1 MTLRAKSPKHQGQAM
16 VEFLIV
22 MPVFILLIFGTVQVA
37 LIYSAKTTL
46 NYATFQAARIGALN
60 NATYTGIRKG
70 LIRGLAPLFTNSNSR
85 TGPDVSQDIAAGIDS
100 GGSRKDAASEVDGY
114 VRIIRVSP
122 RAAIFSTG
130 SSGFG
135 ELNSDG
141 IAQIPNSQLMYRDS
155 RLASNV
161 NIQDANLLKIRVQY
175 CYELIVP
182 MVSRVIGSLSQLNG
196 TRPASSYHK
205 YENRKQPR
213 FSDLNRGYAN
223 EAAAA
228 SRSLTNYS
236 DLCGGRGGAE
246 NRAKNSNGFVIS
258 AEATVRMQSPAYEDD
273 PNTIFGSYMCGGDR
287 MSCP

>member
-22 MPVFILLIFGTVQVA
+22 MPVFILLIFVTVQVA

-182 MVSRVIGSLSQLNG
+182 MVSRMIGSLVRVPPRHIISMKTGSSQDFLILTEVMPMKPPRLPEVWPITVTCVAAEVVWKTEPKTATG
-196 TRPASSYHK
+196 LLLALRPLYVC
-205 YENRKQPR
+205 
-213 FSDLNRGYAN
+213 
-223 EAAAA
+223 
-228 SRSLTNYS
+228 SLQ
-236 DLCGGRGGAE
+236 LM
-246 NRAKNSNGFVIS
+246 KMILILFLV
-258 AEATVRMQSPAYEDD
+258 ATCAVA
-273 PNTIFGSYMCGGDR
+273 IV
-287 MSCP
+287 